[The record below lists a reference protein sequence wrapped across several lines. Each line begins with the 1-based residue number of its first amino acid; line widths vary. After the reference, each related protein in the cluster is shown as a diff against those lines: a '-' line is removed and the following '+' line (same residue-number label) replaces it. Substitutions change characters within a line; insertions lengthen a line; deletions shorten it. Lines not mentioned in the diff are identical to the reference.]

1 MTDKEQ
7 EEIFALETQ
16 AVFLNMMGKE
26 IAQVIEHLNAALN
39 NPEANMRGIKRH
51 CKSMLEKLQDAR
63 DCAEQRVAEL
73 RADMEDIKS
82 GTN

>member
-16 AVFLNMMGKE
+16 AVFIDITRNE
-26 IAQVIEHLNAALN
+26 IAQVIEHLNTALN
-39 NPEANMRGIKRH
+39 NPEANMTRIKKR
-51 CKSMLEKLQDAR
+51 CKYMLEKLQAAHDSALMK
-63 DCAEQRVAEL
+63 VFEL
-73 RADMEDIKS
+73 RREVEEIKN